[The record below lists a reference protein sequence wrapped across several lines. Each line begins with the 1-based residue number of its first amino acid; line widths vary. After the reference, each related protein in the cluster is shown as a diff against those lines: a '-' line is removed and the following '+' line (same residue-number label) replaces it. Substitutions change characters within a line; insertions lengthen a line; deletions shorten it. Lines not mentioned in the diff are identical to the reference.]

1 MIVVFAAAQG
11 LLAQSANVSVFASG
25 FNNPRGLKWGPD
37 GYLYVAE
44 GGAGGSLS
52 TVGLCDQA
60 AGPPAGPGPYTGGF
74 TGRISKV
81 AANGAVSTVAEGLP
95 SSQTSPAF
103 GNLVSGVAD
112 VAFVRG
118 TLYALLSGA
127 GCSHGLKGTKNGVI
141 RVNSDGTSTEIAN
154 LSAFQKRHATANFEP
169 DDFEPDGTWYGMVAA
184 HHVLMQSSR
193 ITANSTQS
201 QPAEAS
207 AES

>member
-1 MIVVFAAAQG
+1 MASRFRIGRLSMIVVFAAAQG

-118 TLYALLSGA
+118 SLYALLSGA
-127 GCSHGLKGTKNGVI
+127 GCLTWPEGHKERRDPSQFGWDLDRDRQSECFPETP
-141 RVNSDGTSTEIAN
+141 SDREFRA
-154 LSAFQKRHATANFEP
+154 
-169 DDFEPDGTWYGMVAA
+169 
-184 HHVLMQSSR
+184 
-193 ITANSTQS
+193 
-201 QPAEAS
+201 
-207 AES
+207 